1 MDQYVK
7 VEFVGEVYS
16 SPEFKSGTK
25 KDGGTWNLV
34 KISVK
39 ADGSMMNCS
48 TFSQSDIDF
57 ISRLQVGNKVFITG
71 FQKKSKGN
79 DGKWYTNVELSF
91 IQCRDFANQVNQ
103 QNKPN
108 KPDTNVNENI
118 YNNASYEEPQAPTQ
132 TYQAPVQTYQ
142 APQQPKDNVSPYDFV
157 PDNQTTEDDD
167 LPF

>member
-132 TYQAPVQTYQ
+132 TYQAP
-142 APQQPKDNVSPYDFV
+142 QQPKNNVSPYDFV